1 MSNKIFTTAKELK
14 EGKYVL
20 IDEVPCRIVSID
32 SSKPGKHG
40 SAKMRIVAMG
50 VFNNQ
55 KKNLLVPSSADVE
68 VPIIER
74 KSVQVLSVSG
84 NSVQVMDP
92 KTYEIYDLAI
102 PDELKGAGIEA
113 GKELEIMEAMGQK
126 AILRIR

>member
-1 MSNKIFTTAKELK
+1 MSNKIFTTAKALK

-20 IDEVPCRIVSID
+20 IDGVPCRIVSIA

-40 SAKMRIVAMG
+40 SAKMKIVAMG

-55 KKNLLVPSSADVE
+55 KKNLLVPSDGDVE

-74 KSVQVLSVSG
+74 KSVQILSVSG
-84 NSVQVMDP
+84 DSVQVMDP
-92 KTYEIYDLAI
+92 KTYEIYDLSI

>member
-84 NSVQVMDP
+84 NSVQ
-92 KTYEIYDLAI
+92 ERQS
-102 PDELKGAGIEA
+102 AGIRHYA
-113 GKELEIMEAMGQK
+113 GHATGGGE
-126 AILRIR
+126 R

>member
-1 MSNKIFTTAKELK
+1 MFTTAKELK

>member
-1 MSNKIFTTAKELK
+1 MSNKIFTTAKEVK